1 MKTWSLRAAAYL
13 LVMRR
18 IAPTSTRPK
27 TRIKEHV
34 ISTPLLFVGVPSRA
48 VRFASSDTGA
58 GASVGAAID
67 SRILPSVA
75 DVTASGGIA
84 GGALVFAGGSD
95 AAGIEAAISSCAIWG
110 TDLSVAAPIAGGSLG
125 ADALGTALV
134 SAVLLSSGAAAEI
147 DDGAVSCIVALLAGA
162 TFGVGSLG
170 SALALAGMA
179 AA

>member
-34 ISTPLLFVGVPSRA
+34 ISMPLLFVGVPSRA
-48 VRFASSDTGA
+48 VRFGA

-67 SRILPSVA
+67 SRTLPSVA
-75 DVTASGGIA
+75 DVTAGGGIA
-84 GGALVFAGGSD
+84 GGALVFAGGLD

>member
-1 MKTWSLRAAAYL
+1 
-13 LVMRR
+13 MRR

-48 VRFASSDTGA
+48 VRFA
-58 GASVGAAID
+58 AID
-67 SRILPSVA
+67 SRNLPSVA
-75 DVTASGGIA
+75 DVTAGGGIA